1 MRVLDSGEVAIE
13 DLGST
18 NGTYVNDERAE
29 GPTPVMPG
37 DIVRFGN
44 TLWHVTAPGATTLVR
59 RSARGHLTR
68 TAPGSVMVEPPMTLM
83 LEIVEGPG
91 AGTQFDVSRPLVIG
105 RDDTADLVIEDSQAS
120 RRHARIEPTAHGAIV
135 EDLQSTNGTF
145 VNDNELHG
153 RVEMGPDDELIIG
166 VTVMQVR
173 TPQEVQRQP
182 SAVRAVPAFAAPE
195 SRPAFTEPVRAA
207 ASAPADRLRRPRARA
222 PARLARQDEGE
233 PRPARDLRA
242 RGARGR
248 DLPRRDLAAAA
259 APLREVQSQP
269 GRRPQRRR
277 RT

>member
-1 MRVLDSGEVAIE
+1 
-13 DLGST
+13 
-18 NGTYVNDERAE
+18 
-29 GPTPVMPG
+29 
-37 DIVRFGN
+37 
-44 TLWHVTAPGATTLVR
+44 
-59 RSARGHLTR
+59 
-68 TAPGSVMVEPPMTLM
+68 MTLM

-120 RRHARIEPTAHGAIV
+120 RRHARIEPTAYGAIV

-195 SRPAFTEPVRAA
+195 SRPAFTEPVRGGGE
-207 ASAPADRLRRPRARA
+207 APPPDSGVPELERLRDSRVKTKASLA
-222 PARLARQDEGE
+222 PLAIFV
-233 PRPARDLRA
+233 
-242 RGARGR
+242 
-248 DLPRRDLAAAA
+248 LAALAVVIY
-259 APLREVQSQP
+259 LGV
-269 GRRPQRRR
+269 
-277 RT
+277 T